1 MDHTENVDQDAVL
14 RARTMLLGSGRPDV
28 GRQVEAYRVLSA
40 VSPLTYL
47 PKLTEALLS
56 YGYAP
61 EVRDLPDVRLA
72 RYAEAAAAARRIDAG
87 EHNRT
92 ELLVRALSA
101 YRRELCAAGRRAEGL
116 AVCEEMAEAGRWGFA
131 HGQVPSPV
139 YGQGPLA
146 VVLAEEGRHQEAAE
160 LYGESVRVARSK
172 SSAKVS
178 KTRATSESS
187 EATEASDAP
196 ETPETPEASFWEL
209 LEWAA
214 ELDAAGCHDAALEVF
229 ADIVAVSR
237 AEVARNGTALAIL
250 IWQLVH
256 RAGMLDT
263 AGQCVEARAARLE
276 ALTFLSE
283 LDRTGERESWSNILA
298 WWVTLYALSGRSAEP
313 PPRPGSPAPP
323 FGSPFLDW
331 SPDVKKAYVD
341 GLAALEEQVAGLKEA
356 ARAEP
361 SGRLPEVVALH
372 RRLTIRAA
380 VRRENRSH
388 LILKPL
394 RPLFDE
400 GVALAR
406 DAADATDAAA
416 AAAVAAPADQ
426 AGTAGTAGA
435 AGAAGA
441 AGTEQSR
448 KALAR
453 ALTDRSMFLVA
464 AGQYG
469 EAHDDYR
476 EALDLLG

>member
-28 GRQVEAYRVLSA
+28 GRQVGAYRVLSA

-72 RYAEAAAAARRIDAG
+72 RYAEAAVAARRIDAG

-146 VVLAEEGRHQEAAE
+146 VVLAEEGRHQEAAD
-160 LYGESVRVARSK
+160 LCGESVRIARSK
-172 SSAKVS
+172 SSAEIS
-178 KTRATSESS
+178 KTRAPSESS
-187 EATEASDAP
+187 EASEASDAP
-196 ETPETPEASFWEL
+196 ESPEASFWEL

-229 ADIVAVSR
+229 ADIVAGSR
-237 AEVARNGTALAIL
+237 AKAARNGTALAIL

-256 RAGMLDT
+256 RAGMLDA

-283 LDRTGERESWSNILA
+283 LDRTGERESWSNILT

-323 FGSPFLDW
+323 FGAPFLDW
-331 SPDVKKAYVD
+331 SPDVRQTYVD
-341 GLAALEEQVAGLKEA
+341 GLAALEEQAAGLKEA

-406 DAADATDAAA
+406 DAAYATGADT

-426 AGTAGTAGA
+426 AGATGTADTA
-435 AGAAGA
+435 NA
-441 AGTEQSR
+441 EQSR

-469 EAHDDYR
+469 EAHDDYC